1 MEIPSS
7 WAQLQ
12 RLSRQLAKI
21 HADKA
26 VEAFL
31 INRTWKTQIGREST
45 FQEVFYILTYLQT
58 NKQPTNQTKRHGIEW
73 VGSESIDGSY
83 YSSTKSRHVMSK
95 TMQRKEQS
103 KSAAYGLQLHCALGW
118 HVYIRTLKSPKEWS
132 DLHAWRRPSGNHLFN
147 YHLAQCHGDCAS

>member
-26 VEAFL
+26 VESLF
-31 INRTWKTQIGREST
+31 NQSHMEDTDWKGKHLPRG
-45 FQEVFYILTYLQT
+45 VLHTYLLT
-58 NKQPTNQTKRHGIEW
+58 NKQTTNQTKRHGIEW